1 MSRSRMMP
9 PLLLLLGSLMA
20 CSPAPPVAQSP
31 TTGSPAVD
39 SLTYDGPIRPPD
51 GVSVLP
57 MPIERPRLLAAAE
70 RPTLVVLFTVD
81 QLRTDYFDRY
91 ADQLTGGLGRMMR
104 GGAFFTNAYQDHAVT
119 ETAPGHA
126 STLSGRFPR
135 STGIIRNAA
144 GVQDPQAPLI
154 GSDGPGA
161 SPFRFRGGTLIDW
174 MRLDDPR
181 SRALSI
187 SRKDR
192 GAILPLGRANQEVF
206 WYDYAGRFTTST
218 YYADTLPTWLQRWNA
233 RGDAAK
239 LAGQQWTLLLPAD
252 QYPEPDSVPAESRG
266 QDFTFPHRIPTD
278 PAVAVRVLPEYPMMD
293 QLTLDAALEGV
304 KAMAL
309 GAGPQPDLLAVS
321 LSTTDGVGHRY
332 GPDSREIH
340 DHVLRLDRMLGAF
353 MDSLYT
359 IRDSAD
365 IVFALTSDHGVASFP
380 EVRPGGAQAAAYHVD
395 IGSLARWVGDQLG
408 EMAVDSTAAAFDDG
422 FLFVD
427 RDAFNAAGRNPD
439 QLVRHFVERARAT
452 PGVLRAET
460 LAELQR
466 GDTINDAITRRWL
479 HMLPMEGGIEAVV
492 TLRPHYVAGTASYA
506 QHGSPHEYDALVP
519 VIFYGQGIRQA
530 RVDQFARVIDI
541 GPTLAHIVGV
551 RPFEPLDGRVLEAAL
566 R

>member
-1 MSRSRMMP
+1 MIRLRMML
-9 PLLLLLGSLMA
+9 PLLPLFFVLFA
-20 CSPAPPVAQSP
+20 CSQAPPAAGP
-31 TTGSPAVD
+31 PPAA
-39 SLTYDGPIRPPD
+39 GQPAEPAGRIQPPE
-51 GVSVLP
+51 GVPVLP
-57 MPIERPRLLAAAE
+57 MPIERPRLLAPAE
-70 RPTLVVLFTVD
+70 KPDLVVLFTID
-81 QLRTDYFDRY
+81 QLRTDYFERY
-91 ADQLTGGLGRMMR
+91 QEQLTGGLGRLMR

-174 MRLDDPR
+174 MRLQDPR

-192 GAILPLGRANQEVF
+192 GAILPLGRAHQQVF
-206 WYDYAGRFTTST
+206 WYDYGGRFTTST

-233 RGDAAK
+233 RGEAAK
-239 LAGQQWTLLLPAD
+239 LAGRSWELLLTAD

-266 QDFTFPHRIPTD
+266 RDYVFPHRIPTD
-278 PAVAVRVLPEYPMMD
+278 PALAVRTLPEYPMMD
-293 QLTLDAALEGV
+293 QLTLDAALAGV
-304 KAMAL
+304 RAMNL

-340 DHVLRLDRMLGAF
+340 DQVLRLDRMLGAF

-359 IRDSAD
+359 LRDSAD

-380 EVRPGGAQAAAYHVD
+380 EVRPGGEQAAAYHVD
-395 IGSLARWVGDQLG
+395 TGALADWVRAEVRRLG
-408 EMAVDSTAAAFDDG
+408 ADSTAASLDDG

-427 RDAFNAAGRNPD
+427 RDAFTTAGRTPD
-439 QLVRHFVERARAT
+439 ELVQGFIRQARAT

-460 LAELQR
+460 ISELQR
-466 GDTINDAITRRWL
+466 GDSVGDAITRRWL
-479 HMLPMEGGIEAVV
+479 HMIPMEGGIEAVV
-492 TLRPHYVAGTASYA
+492 TLRPGYVAGTASYA

-519 VIFYGQGIRQA
+519 IIFYGAGIRPG
-530 RVDQFARVIDI
+530 RIGEFARVVDI
-541 GPTLAHIVGV
+541 APTLSYILGIKPA
-551 RPFEPLDGRVLEAAL
+551 EPLDGRVLEAAL